1 MSVILLI
8 LDGVQVRELWDLS
21 SFVISAGETY
31 LVRIVSTYL
40 LFQETHFWRIFGCL
54 LLSKIILCILS
65 ALFILSAK
73 TDMSYSVKDCFGLSF

>member
-1 MSVILLI
+1 MGFVG
-8 LDGVQVRELWDLS
+8 DLWDLS
-21 SFVISAGETY
+21 RFVISAGETY
-31 LVRIVSTYL
+31 LVRIVSAYL
-40 LFQETHFWRIFGCL
+40 LFQETRFWCIFGCL